1 MKWILILIILCL
13 NTVSNAQKKVSKIG
27 FSSFDFSSI
36 VNEYKFY
43 INSSFSFGAGS
54 IGCPKVAFVFSKKIN
69 DTIYIEGL
77 YDFRD
82 RVWPFLGCNSRDT
95 INYINLFGGVNYFN
109 ISTGSISNIRDDSGV
124 FILSDTLWNQF
135 DTTFYVG
142 TSNIKEQNA
151 VKALTIYPNPASSSI
166 SLPIA
171 ASELRIYNT
180 YGQVVVQ
187 TNNVATQQPIT
198 VAQLSSGL
206 YYIAVYDKERNKV
219 GVGKF
224 YKE

>member
-1 MKWILILIILCL
+1 MQFE
-13 NTVSNAQKKVSKIG
+13 NTLEFARSLDEK
-27 FSSFDFSSI
+27 
-36 VNEYKFY
+36 
-43 INSSFSFGAGS
+43 
-54 IGCPKVAFVFSKKIN
+54 
-69 DTIYIEGL
+69 
-77 YDFRD
+77 
-82 RVWPFLGCNSRDT
+82 
-95 INYINLFGGVNYFN
+95 
-109 ISTGSISNIRDDSGV
+109 
-124 FILSDTLWNQF
+124 DTLKNLY
-135 DTTFYVG
+135 DTTFYIG
-142 TSNIKEQNA
+142 TAGNKDQNA
-151 VKALTIYPNPASSSI
+151 VKALTIYPNPTSTYI

>member
-1 MKWILILIILCL
+1 MKRLFIIMVIFLFT
-13 NTVSNAQKKVSKIG
+13 NKVVNAQPIIATY
-27 FSSFDFSSI
+27 FSYSNVGNDYTFYLHSF
-36 VNEYKFY
+36 
-43 INSSFSFGAGS
+43 FSFGSGTHS
-54 IGCPKVAFVFSKKIN
+54 GPKIKWVHTVISN
-69 DTIYIEGL
+69 DTVFIKPIYDHRGYWAAFGSSS
-77 YDFRD
+77 YDSAKYTNT
-82 RVWPFLGCNSRDT
+82 NSG
-95 INYINLFGGVNYFN
+95 INYFN
-109 ISTGSISNIRDDSGV
+109 VSSNYITQFGWDTGV
-124 FILSDTLWNQF
+124 VALDTFWNQH

-142 TSNIKEQNA
+142 TSNIKEQNS
-151 VKALTIYPNPASSSI
+151 VKALTIYPNPTSTYI
-166 SLPIA
+166 SLPIT

>member
-1 MKWILILIILCL
+1 MKKKMFIILFCCFSTL
-13 NTVSNAQKKVSKIG
+13 LAKSQSILSTNFYYRNIG
-27 FSSFDFSSI
+27 NDYTFFL
-36 VNEYKFY
+36 Y
-43 INSSFSFGAGS
+43 SSFSFGSGGGAG
-54 IGCPKVAFVFSKKIN
+54 PKIKWVETIVSN
-69 DTIYIEGL
+69 DTVYVKPF
-77 YDFRD
+77 YDISGIWSHFGSTSFD
-82 RVWPFLGCNSRDT
+82 SAKYTNTNSG
-95 INYINLFGGVNYFN
+95 INYFN
-109 ISTGSISNIRDDSGV
+109 VSTNYIEQYGWDTGV
-124 FILSDTLWNQF
+124 ATFDTFLHVY

-142 TSNIKEQNA
+142 TSNIKEQNS
-151 VKALTIYPNPASSSI
+151 VKALTIYPNPTSTYI
-166 SLPIA
+166 SLPIT